1 MSSLDKF
8 TKNIKYKQNKH
19 NRNSIK
25 RVTLFAGLGIAI
37 GGTVLGL
44 LYQRCCSEITH
55 IIIKNA
61 KDFDEDINEDIN
73 IKKDEI
79 KQTLKNKA
87 NEPMGDVGSAME
99 EALEDLE
106 VEEQDENDVI
116 E

>member
-1 MSSLDKF
+1 MN
-8 TKNIKYKQNKH
+8 NIEKLVKDFKYKQKKH
-19 NRNSIK
+19 KINSIK
-25 RVTLFAGLGIAI
+25 GVTLFAGLGIAI
-37 GGTVLGL
+37 GGTILGL

-61 KDFDEDINEDIN
+61 KDFDEDINEGIN
-73 IKKDEI
+73 IESDEI

-87 NEPMGDVGSAME
+87 NEPMGDVGSAMK

-106 VEEQDENDVI
+106 VEEQDENDVT